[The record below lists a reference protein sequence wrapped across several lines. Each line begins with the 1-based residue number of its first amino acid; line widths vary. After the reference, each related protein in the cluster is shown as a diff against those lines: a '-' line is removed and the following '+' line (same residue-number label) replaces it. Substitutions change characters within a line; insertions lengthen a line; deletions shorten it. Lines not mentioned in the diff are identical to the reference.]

1 VWDFPL
7 GDVNGCARTDK
18 YEYTRI
24 SGSLLFHVPLL
35 MTSSDTI
42 EALAILALAIGIAG
56 IAILIL
62 FSRKKI

>member
-1 VWDFPL
+1 VASAKL
-7 GDVNGCARTDK
+7 VNSCAGTDK
-18 YEYTRI
+18 YEHTHI
-24 SGSLLFHVPLL
+24 NGSLLFHVPVL

>member
-1 VWDFPL
+1 VAFAKLVNDFL
-7 GDVNGCARTDK
+7 ATDK
-18 YEYTRI
+18 YERARI
-24 SGSLLFHVPLL
+24 GGGLLFHVPVL
-35 MTSSDTI
+35 MTGSETI